1 MQTNRDT
8 IFVNGKV
15 VLPDKIIPNASVVV
29 RDGLIHE
36 IGTTTSS
43 EFLNPN
49 KKVESNLLT
58 IIDLDGNYL
67 CPGFIDL
74 HVHGGGGAD
83 FMDGTSDAFE
93 TVLKTHGKHGTT
105 RLVCT
110 STVAHPDQVCTF
122 LSLVDKF
129 RNKPSSKLE
138 ESSSQVLGAHLY
150 GPYFHKQAVGCHPV
164 ALYQI
169 PDTGTLNDYLAF
181 SDVIIK
187 ASIAPELPQSKT
199 FAEAAKDRNIIL
211 CVGHSLATFEQFEL
225 SLGWGIQ
232 HVDHLFCAMS
242 DKSKLRQT
250 QTYPMQGGVLEA
262 ALFFDQLTTEVIADG
277 KHLSASLL
285 QLAYKIKGE
294 NRLAIVTDC
303 NRALDMPDGEYI
315 FGPKQNG
322 QSFLHRDQ
330 VGLTLDGKSLAS
342 SSTGMDHHVRT
353 FYQLTGLPLE
363 TVIKMA
369 SLTPARIIGYE
380 NQLGSIEIGKIADF
394 VILGRDLAVQSIHI
408 SNRKPTNR

>member
-1 MQTNRDT
+1 
-8 IFVNGKV
+8 
-15 VLPDKIIPNASVVV
+15 
-29 RDGLIHE
+29 
-36 IGTTTSS
+36 
-43 EFLNPN
+43 
-49 KKVESNLLT
+49 
-58 IIDLDGNYL
+58 
-67 CPGFIDL
+67 
-74 HVHGGGGAD
+74 
-83 FMDGTSDAFE
+83 MDGTSDAFE

-150 GPYFHKQAVGCHPV
+150 GPYFHKQAIGCHPV
-164 ALYQI
+164 ALHQI

-342 SSTGMDHHVRT
+342 SSTGMDHHVKT